1 MIDKMT
7 KQIQKYNNCQK
18 TKNMNI
24 SVEKR
29 DKEAQVN
36 IINEKQE
43 NYVKEYY
50 ESFKKIYLF
59 IKEKEKQ
66 YIPHA

>member
-1 MIDKMT
+1 
-7 KQIQKYNNCQK
+7 
-18 TKNMNI
+18 MNI